1 MNKDKTELREFSNYN
16 IQTNYDLAL
25 AELTVA
31 PLGYVISA
39 YTLLKHRVQQSCLG
53 INHEM
58 Y

>member
-1 MNKDKTELREFSNYN
+1 MNRDKTELRGFSNYN

-39 YTLLKHRVQQSCLG
+39 YTVLKHRVQQSC
-53 INHEM
+53 
-58 Y
+58 